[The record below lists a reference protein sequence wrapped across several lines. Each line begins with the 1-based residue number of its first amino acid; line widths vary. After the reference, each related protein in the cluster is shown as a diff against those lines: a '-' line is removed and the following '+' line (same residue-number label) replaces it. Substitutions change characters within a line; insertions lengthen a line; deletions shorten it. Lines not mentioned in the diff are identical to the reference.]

1 MWEKNKKYYAKAI
14 DLHQR
19 YGYGSRRIAYVIPV
33 HERTIRRW
41 FTKFA
46 QENVQPQQTMNAKKR
61 NKKQSP
67 LVDSPA
73 SVTEQMTS
81 VEVQGLQVEKKR
93 LLAQLRLLEKKTKKL
108 EEELLLEQIRSEGYL
123 MMLELEQDDKEKHK
137 RKKDDTK

>member
-1 MWEKNKKYYAKAI
+1 M
-14 DLHQR
+14 Q
-19 YGYGSRRIAYVIPV
+19 
-33 HERTIRRW
+33 
-41 FTKFA
+41 
-46 QENVQPQQTMNAKKR
+46 KKR
-61 NKKQSP
+61 NEKRSP

-137 RKKDDTK
+137 RKKTTPSSQCNVHKVPRTDCRLSNLCTIWCE